1 MVAVQSSLW
10 LLEKVRGKSRR
21 GLTDLKAAV
30 SCRKGGGG

>member
-1 MVAVQSSLW
+1 MAVQSSLW

-21 GLTDLKAAV
+21 GFTGLKGAV